1 MAKLDKKIL
10 YLSFHNSLRKKFGIN
25 RVVTKKEIIIKL
37 GRQFLVPKHLRED
50 AINELE
56 RMELLEKV
64 DRNNIKILD
73 CDICIEKIFL

>member
-10 YLSFHNSLRKKFGIN
+10 YLSFHNSLRKKFGVN
-25 RVVTKKEIIIKL
+25 RVVCKREIIIKL

-56 RMELLEKV
+56 MMGLLEKI
-64 DRNNIKILD
+64 DKNHIKILD
-73 CDICIEKIFL
+73 CDICLEKISL